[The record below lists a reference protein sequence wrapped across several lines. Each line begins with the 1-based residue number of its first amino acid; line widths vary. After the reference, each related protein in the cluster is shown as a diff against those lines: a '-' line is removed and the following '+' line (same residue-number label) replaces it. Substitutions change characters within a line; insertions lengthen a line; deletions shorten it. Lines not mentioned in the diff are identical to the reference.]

1 MLYGIIYLFK
11 LSDFLAVARKH
22 GASWICLSSCWL
34 KENDTGRSVADLAD
48 GQSSPGL
55 YQWTDIHELGFMGA
69 FGMAYKMQI
78 DGAVHVGKVADNH
91 ALARRAKV
99 VLTEVHSKWREQQQG
114 PRRELLVVPGTL
126 IRTEVEV
133 VEHARVPLQLFMD
146 DTIPEKVPVY
156 DLTSDKPERS

>member
-1 MLYGIIYLFK
+1 MLYGILHLFK

-34 KENDTGRSVADLAD
+34 KQDDTGRSVTEAGD
-48 GQSSPGL
+48 GQPTPGS
-55 YQWTDIHELGFMGA
+55 YRWTDVHELAFMGA

-78 DGAVHVGKVADNH
+78 DGAVHVGKIADNA

-99 VLTEVHSKWREQQQG
+99 ILTEVHSKWRDQRCKQ
-114 PRRELLVVPGTL
+114 ELLVVPGTL
-126 IRTEVEV
+126 IRTEV

-156 DLTSDKPERS
+156 DLSSDKAERS